1 MQGSMCPSIGG
12 LAHTGKS
19 RGAGGVRTSM
29 RDSCGRAW
37 PVTAVAIASVV
48 ALALTPSG
56 ALASAKSQ
64 RIADSVPGIPGL
76 PTGVPPAA
84 ETPEP
89 SLPEPS
95 SSEWPFPSDFSHTSG
110 TGLLSSGASLWTD
123 FVYDDHGPLGSPV
136 GIADN
141 VKVSALAEVHG
152 GFEYPERPAD

>member
-1 MQGSMCPSIGG
+1 
-12 LAHTGKS
+12 
-19 RGAGGVRTSM
+19 M

-48 ALALTPSG
+48 ALALTPTG

-89 SLPEPS
+89 SLPAPS
-95 SSEWPFPSDFSHTSG
+95 SSEWPFSNDFSHTSG
-110 TGLLSSGASLWTD
+110 TGLLSRRSE
-123 FVYDDHGPLGSPV
+123 PV
-136 GIADN
+136 DG
-141 VKVSALAEVHG
+141 LRLR
-152 GFEYPERPAD
+152 RPRAAGQPRGDR